1 MYAYIENGRVN
12 KIIKLEGIFENIPL
26 ELRYTKEIVEKC
38 VVCDEHIKEGMDY
51 NSLTGEFTE
60 HIEPNIEESVAE
72 IVEEITEESTEKIVE
87 DITTES
93 AEEVVEDA
101 TEE

>member
-1 MYAYIENGRVN
+1 MSNTYAYIENDRVN
-12 KIIKLEGIFENIPL
+12 KIIKLEGIFENVPL

-38 VVCDEHIKEGMDY
+38 VECDEHIKEGMDY

-60 HIEPNIEESVAE
+60 HIEIDIEESV
-72 IVEEITEESTEKIVE
+72 EKIVE
-87 DITTES
+87 DITNES
-93 AEEVVEDA
+93 AEEVVKDA